1 MNPIYQIIEV
11 ILWTIVTIIIL
22 MVVVLGLAVYNYI
35 KEWGFNE

>member
-22 MVVVLGLAVYNYI
+22 IVIVFGLAVYNYI
-35 KEWGFNE
+35 KEWGFSE